1 MSNEHMIT
9 DTLVAISSESAG
21 AYENWSR
28 IVKRRTEAIE
38 SAKALIAKYNA
49 ISPNP
54 VAEEAYEQILLIS
67 LLQAFMF
74 EAENMLDR
82 NTFGKIYLSAREVAC
97 KQHDK
102 HIKLMQSAL
111 VEDLT

>member
-1 MSNEHMIT
+1 MTTKDMIT

-21 AYENWSR
+21 AYENWSG

-38 SAKALIAKYNA
+38 SAKVLIAKYNS
-49 ISPNP
+49 ISPNQ
-54 VAEEAYEQILLIS
+54 VREEAYEQILLIS

-82 NTFGKIYLSAREVAC
+82 NTFGKIYLSARETAC

-102 HIKLMQSAL
+102 HMKLIVL
-111 VEDLT
+111 LED